1 MNNVARAVMPCRD
14 CRNIGSLG
22 EFHPSIRRASDRGA
36 VGVGRDGPRDL
47 NWGVQMSLMIQAVL
61 AMRKVD
67 FVSTSRL
74 NLRRLKL
81 APIAGLFLPVAI
93 ALFILLAPNIAHAQK
108 IYTPEHPE
116 VKAMCDKAMK
126 VLTQKT
132 LVGGTRRSGIT
143 ALRGL
148 AVLQYHKRYNQRV
161 PKDDPFLKLAIDHI
175 TSQFTGDGGKGD
187 ILEES
192 EMYYPCLAMILLAEY
207 DAQKYKS
214 EIKAI
219 LKMIKDRQLAF
230 GAHTYKQEKDSGD
243 TSQTQFVALAFAV
256 AKAHRFEID
265 VDVAKR
271 SLDWFVRSQKE
282 SGAWLY
288 KPKFNAN
295 NPNGTGG
302 GAPSLSMQAA
312 GVGSVYLLADV
323 LQLFRRSKA
332 VTTGGPGSEGL
343 PGTVRIYVKPVEG
356 ESGKAIQK
364 QGPLVSFDRG
374 RLTQS
379 TKKGNELLIKMFS
392 TESRQWQYYYLYA
405 LERYAF
411 FREQADGNVAGLED
425 WYDQTIVFL
434 KKNQSSG
441 GGFSPRGNPAE
452 TEHIGTAFA
461 VLFMVRSSEVINLPV
476 AEAELNGDIGFQ
488 TGVVLRQ
495 DSSGKIRGSD
505 AEQNL
510 ADTLQMMK
518 EGATD
523 EQLREVAQTLKK
535 QITEFR
541 EKDDKSR
548 GEIKAFLR
556 SMIGANNYFRR
567 LIAVRFLAGEQDMD
581 NVPALI
587 YGLGDPDFRIAI
599 EAHNGLRLISRKID
613 SLSVSK
619 KTQTNA
625 LRSPGVLSE
634 DEKNLMQAEFGSVKK
649 KWTNWFLKIR
659 PGAELLD

>member
-1 MNNVARAVMPCRD
+1 
-14 CRNIGSLG
+14 
-22 EFHPSIRRASDRGA
+22 
-36 VGVGRDGPRDL
+36 
-47 NWGVQMSLMIQAVL
+47 MIQAVT
-61 AMRKVD
+61 AMRKGG
-67 FVSTSRL
+67 RANAPCL
-74 NLRRLKL
+74 LRRNLPSFSIARL
-81 APIAGLFLPVAI
+81 AGLFVPVVI
-93 ALFILLAPNIAHAQK
+93 ALFILLAPNVTYAQK

-116 VKAMCDKAMK
+116 VRAMCDKAMQ
-126 VLTQKT
+126 VLTQKLLT
-132 LVGGTRRSGIT
+132 GGTRRSGIT

-148 AVLQYHKRYNQRV
+148 AVVQYHKRYNQRV
-161 PKDDPFLKLAIDHI
+161 PKDDPFLKIAIDHVA
-175 TSQFTGDGGKGD
+175 SQFPGAGGKGE

-214 EIKAI
+214 EINAI
-219 LKMIKDRQLAF
+219 LQMIRDRQLAF
-230 GAHTYKQEKDSGD
+230 GAHSYKREKNSGD
-243 TSQTQFVALAFAV
+243 TSQTQFVALALVV
-256 AKAHRFEID
+256 AKAHGFEVD
-265 VDVAKR
+265 VQVAKR
-271 SLDWFVRSQKE
+271 SLDWFVRSQKPE
-282 SGAWLY
+282 GAWVY
-288 KPKFNAN
+288 KPIFNAN
-295 NPNGTGG
+295 NPNGSGG
-302 GAPSLSMQAA
+302 GKPSLSMQAA
-312 GVGSVYLLADV
+312 GLGSVYLLADV
-323 LQLFRRSKA
+323 LQLFRRAKT
-332 VTTGGPGSEGL
+332 VNTGGPGSVGL
-343 PGTVRIYVKPVEG
+343 PGTVRIYVKPAEG
-356 ESGKAIQK
+356 ESGRAVQK
-364 QGPLVSFDRG
+364 QGPLTSFDRG

-379 TKKGNELLIKMFS
+379 TKKGNDLLVKMFS

-411 FREQADGNVAGLED
+411 FREQAEGNVAGIED

-434 KKNQSSG
+434 KKNQSSS
-441 GGFSPRGNPAE
+441 GGFSPVGNPAE

-488 TGVVLRQ
+488 TGVLRQ
-495 DSSGKIRGSD
+495 DSSGKIRGVD
-505 AEQNL
+505 AEQTL
-510 ADTLQMMK
+510 ADTLAMMK

-523 EQLREVAQTLKK
+523 EQLREVTQTLKE
-535 QITEFR
+535 QIGEFR
-541 EKDDKSR
+541 ERDDKSR

-556 SMIGANNYFRR
+556 SMIGANNYYRR

-613 SLSVSK
+613 SLSVSRS
-619 KTQTNA
+619 TQTNA
-625 LRSPGVLSE
+625 LRSPGVLTE